1 VTDIRA
7 NTPADTVS
15 AAPIRPSATTTRL
28 RRSEVFGAVDV
39 EQARVDLRRIVA
51 APPPVPPIPPGPFGD
66 LSRAS
71 IDEIAAITR
80 AAWEQRSAE
89 SARKRSTATRLLL
102 HDLAGFTGDTW
113 QQRWAAAG
121 LGAGID
127 GLRQFTAGMT
137 ANGAQ
142 QRRWGLRALFCL
154 RVVRPSLIALF
165 ATPLIGYCDVFQVAQ
180 KDPLLD
186 EFIDYVDD
194 NAETDHDRLEARTD
208 IPAALTAFGIS
219 MDALTPEALL
229 HYAQEYRRT
238 PRAGGARPHPHRYGA
253 SAAWRHLRRMGIFG
267 DDVPDTVRHC
277 TMIGRRSVPELVRR
291 YPLRNKK
298 VEQLLITY
306 LEQRAVTLDYSS
318 LVTLSHHLADLFW
331 SNIEQINP
339 EQADLRLHQAT
350 YARWKAMIALTKD
363 GRPRRDVATVLM
375 SVRGFYLDLQHW
387 AHGEPERWAYWA
399 VPCPIRQIDV
409 RRRSLTETRRASE
422 RVAERTRQRQPLL
435 GLLMSHVD
443 ERHQHATDLLAAALA
458 VAPGEEFSHT
468 GRRYQR
474 TTTNYDRRLERV
486 TGVSP
491 ARIRDLSTDEIL
503 NTADYEERTFW
514 EWAVIST
521 LRHSGVRV
529 EELAELTHLSVRQ
542 YQRPNGEVV
551 PLLVVA
557 PSKTDRE
564 RVIPMSTE
572 LFATIAA
579 IIRRHL
585 RENDTIPAVKRFD
598 PHEQLWGEPCHTSSN
613 ARSDPDARSCPQWRS
628 RTSSATAAKTW
639 PQSTRASPGS
649 PSHRTTSGACSPPK
663 SSTTVCRSTSAPP
676 CSATSTSKPPAAT
689 SPSSTKTSSATTR
702 PSSTAAAPNGPPTNT
717 GLPPT
722 RNGPSSSST
731 STSARSNLA
740 TADAPTAPP
749 ATTNTPA
756 SAAPCSTSTRRC
768 LPAWTSSRPT
778 SRPGWNEPRPKA
790 GWARPKASTSPCPS
804 SATSAH
810 VPADSP
816 RAPTTSACPH
826 GGRTEQMPVSW
837 SNDETLLW

>member
-1 VTDIRA
+1 VADIRA

-28 RRSEVFGAVDV
+28 RRSEVFGAVEI

-71 IDEIAAITR
+71 IDEIAGTTR
-80 AAWEQRSAE
+80 AAWEQRSVEA
-89 SARKRSTATRLLL
+89 ARKRSTATRLLL
-102 HDLAGFTGDTW
+102 QDLAGFTGDTW

-121 LGAGID
+121 LGVGID

-137 ANGAQ
+137 AKGAQ
-142 QRRWGLRALFCL
+142 QRRAGLRALFCL

-165 ATPLIGYCDVFQVAQ
+165 ATPLIGYCEVFQAAQ

-186 EFIDYVDD
+186 EFIDYVDTS
-194 NAETDHDRLEARTD
+194 AETDHDRLEARTD

-238 PRAGGARPHPHRYGA
+238 PRAGGAQPHPHRYGA
-253 SAAWRHLRRMGIFG
+253 SAAWRHLRRMGFFG

-298 VEQLLITY
+298 VEHLLITY

-331 SNIEQINP
+331 SNIERINP
-339 EQADLRLHQAT
+339 EQGDLRLHQAT
-350 YARWKAMIALTKD
+350 YAQWKAMIALTKD

-399 VPCPIRQIDV
+399 VPCPIRQTDV
-409 RRRSLTETRRASE
+409 KQRSLTETRRASE

-435 GLLMSHVD
+435 GLLMNHVD

-458 VAPGEEFSHT
+458 VAPGEEFSHA

-474 TTTNYDRRLERV
+474 TTTNYDRRLERI
-486 TGVSP
+486 TGISP
-491 ARIRDLSTDEIL
+491 ARVRDLNTNEIL

-585 RENDTIPAVKRFD
+585 RDNDTVPAVKRFD
-598 PHEQLWGEPCHTSSN
+598 PHEQLWGEPLPHLFQRKIGSRRAVMSTMAIAQLISDRCEDLATVHPSFAGITFTPHDFRRLFATEVVNNGLPIHIGAALLGHLNIETTRGYVAVFNEDLVRHYQAFLDRRRAQRPSDEYRAATDAEWTEFEQHFDQRKVELGNCGRPYGTPCHHEH
-613 ARSDPDARSCPQWRS
+613 ACVRCPMLHVDPKMLS
-628 RTSSATAAKTW
+628 RLNDLETDLLTRLERAHTEGWLGEIEGINLTLSFLRDKR
-639 PQSTRASPGS
+639 TRAQ
-649 PSHRTTSGACSPPK
+649 RL
-663 SSTTVCRSTSAPP
+663 
-676 CSATSTSKPPAAT
+676 
-689 SPSSTKTSSATTR
+689 TTR
-702 PSSTAAAPNGPPTNT
+702 AHL
-717 GLPPT
+717 GLPA
-722 RNGPSSSST
+722 R
-731 STSARSNLA
+731 RSN
-740 TADAPTAPP
+740 
-749 ATTNTPA
+749 
-756 SAAPCSTSTRRC
+756 
-768 LPAWTSSRPT
+768 
-778 SRPGWNEPRPKA
+778 
-790 GWARPKASTSPCPS
+790 
-804 SATSAH
+804 
-810 VPADSP
+810 
-816 RAPTTSACPH
+816 
-826 GGRTEQMPVSW
+826 
-837 SNDETLLW
+837 